1 MYLTSHS
8 SVKLTNLN
16 AACAPPF
23 CLGLEGK
30 LTMSELLWHL
40 ESDMVYCWYD
50 FDMCVGAYVLFRLS
64 I

>member
-50 FDMCVGAYVLFRLS
+50 FDKCSL
-64 I
+64 